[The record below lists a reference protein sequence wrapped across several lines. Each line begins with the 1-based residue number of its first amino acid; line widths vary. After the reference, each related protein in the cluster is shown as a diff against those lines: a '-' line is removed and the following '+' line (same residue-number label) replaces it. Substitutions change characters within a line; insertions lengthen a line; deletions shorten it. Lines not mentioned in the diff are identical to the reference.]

1 MPTAMMDQNEDFQRH
16 HANVTLKNLV
26 SNRRELNIYRATN
39 WNAATKV
46 VLTYTVLSLEKV
58 VVTHSINTT
67 GAIRRN
73 AVQVEYLFDNE

>member
-39 WNAATKV
+39 WSAATEV
-46 VLTYTVLSLEKV
+46 FLTYTVLSLNKV
-58 VVTHSINTT
+58 VLTHLIDTT
-67 GAIRRN
+67 GPIRRK
-73 AVQVEYLFDNE
+73 AVQVEYLFNKE